1 MSRVGR
7 LPVTVPSGVQ
17 IDIQGLNV
25 RIKGPKGMME
35 RTFAPGV
42 TFQVED
48 GNVLVARESD
58 APTHRAL
65 HGTARA
71 LINNM
76 ITGVST
82 GFTKVLEIDGVGYR
96 AEMNGKN
103 LMLFVG
109 YSHPVEVPPPDGI
122 TFDVDAKTRQIKVS
136 GFDKE
141 QVGQISANIRS
152 IRPPEPYHG
161 KGIRYAGE
169 KIRRKAGK
177 SGKGKGKK

>member
-17 IDIQGLNV
+17 VSIQGLNV
-25 RIKGPKGMME
+25 RVKGPKGQLE

-42 TFQVED
+42 TIQMED
-48 GNVLVARESD
+48 GSVIVQRESD
-58 APTHRAL
+58 APAIRAL

-76 ITGVST
+76 VAGVNT
-82 GFTKVLEIDGVGYR
+82 GFTKALDMDGVGYR
-96 AEMNGKN
+96 AELSGKN
-103 LMLFVG
+103 LVLYVG
-109 YSHPVEVPPPDGI
+109 YSHPVTVPPIDGI
-122 TFDVDAKTRQIKVS
+122 TFEVDAKTRQIKVS

-141 QVGQISANIRS
+141 LVGQVASNIRS

-161 KGIRYAGE
+161 KGIRYADE